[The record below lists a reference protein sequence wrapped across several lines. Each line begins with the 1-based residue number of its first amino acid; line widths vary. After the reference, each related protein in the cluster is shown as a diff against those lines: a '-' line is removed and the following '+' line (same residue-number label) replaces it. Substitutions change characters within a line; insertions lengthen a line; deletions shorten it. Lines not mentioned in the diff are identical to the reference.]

1 MSSVLTKSKFEDLSD
16 DILMD
21 VFDLLDPP
29 VYIYHSFLNLNQR
42 LNRIINDS
50 RLLISLDLSHL
61 INPSNF
67 AYHCQIMLP
76 NMSKQLISLRL
87 SNEQKL
93 YDQIKIFLLHI
104 RLGNFHALRQ
114 ISLIQITF
122 DQLRRMLAD
131 ILSLNKLLRLDID
144 MFDGSGTNLN
154 ELNLIANTLLSKSNS
169 IKFLCLRFNREFII
183 SESAS
188 SSLTHLTIDAC
199 FTSDIPQLL
208 SFCSNLHS
216 LTIKVEQSR
225 RRYPLLNIMNSD
237 HQLQR
242 HNLSSIICSD
252 LTYFSIDINDLTLS
266 DIKLILST
274 MPYLFYFRIEGLTY
288 DMDFSRGDLWQK
300 IFENETKKL
309 KRFDITGLRIWL
321 GNNADD
327 DDDNL
332 NLINQIT
339 HAFGSKDKYW
349 GKYWSVYQT
358 HKLRPNHLNLTLRA
372 KAL

>member
-1 MSSVLTKSKFEDLSD
+1 MSLTLTRSKFEDLSD

-21 VFDLLDPP
+21 IFDLLSPP
-29 VYIYHSFLNLNQR
+29 VYIYHSFYHLNQR
-42 LNRIINDS
+42 FNRIINDS

-61 INPSNF
+61 MNPSTF

-93 YDQIKIFLLHI
+93 YEQIKIFLLHI

-114 ISLIQITF
+114 LSLIQITF

-131 ILSLNKLLRLDID
+131 ILSLNKLVRLDID
-144 MFDGSGTNLN
+144 MFDGCGTSLI
-154 ELNLIANTLLSKSNS
+154 ELNLIANTLLSKSKS

-183 SESAS
+183 SETAA
-188 SSLTHLTIDAC
+188 SSLTHMIIDAC
-199 FTSDIPQLL
+199 FLSDVPQVL
-208 SFCSNLHS
+208 SLCSNLHS

-225 RRYPLLNIMNSD
+225 RRYPLLNIINCD
-237 HQLQR
+237 QQLQR
-242 HNLSSIICSD
+242 HSLSSVLCSY
-252 LTYFSIDINDLTLS
+252 LTYFSIEINDLTFS
-266 DIKLILST
+266 DIKFILST
-274 MPYLFYFRIEGLTY
+274 MPYLHHFRVEGLTY
-288 DMDFSRGDLWQK
+288 DIDFSKGDLWQK
-300 IFENETKKL
+300 LFENETKKL

-332 NLINQIT
+332 NLINQVT
-339 HAFGSKDKYW
+339 HSFGSNHKYW

-358 HKLRPNHLNLTLRA
+358 HKLRPNHFNITLHA

>member
-1 MSSVLTKSKFEDLSD
+1 MSSVLIISKFEDLSD

-21 VFDLLDPP
+21 VFDLLDPA
-29 VYIYHSFLNLNQR
+29 VYIYHSFFNLNQR

-87 SNEQKL
+87 SNEHKL
-93 YDQIKIFLLHI
+93 YEQIKIFLLNI

-114 ISLIQITF
+114 LSLIQITF

-131 ILSLNKLLRLDID
+131 ILSLNKLIRLDID
-144 MFDGSGTNLN
+144 MFDGSGTSLN

-169 IKFLCLRFNREFII
+169 IKSLSLRFNREFII
-183 SESAS
+183 SETAS
-188 SSLTHLTIDAC
+188 SSLNHLTIDAC

-208 SFCSNLHS
+208 SLCSYLHS

-225 RRYPLLNIMNSD
+225 RRYPLLNIINSD

-242 HNLSSIICSD
+242 HNLSSIICSY
-252 LTYFSIDINDLTLS
+252 LTYFSIDLNDLTLS
-266 DIKLILST
+266 DVKLILST
-274 MPYLFYFRIEGLTY
+274 MPYLCHFRIEGLTY
-288 DMDFSRGDLWQK
+288 DIDFSRGDLWQK
-300 IFENETKKL
+300 IFENETKKI

-332 NLINQIT
+332 NLINQII
-339 HAFGSKDKYW
+339 HSFGSKDKYW

-358 HKLRPNHLNLTLRA
+358 HKLRPNHLNLTLHA
-372 KAL
+372 KIL